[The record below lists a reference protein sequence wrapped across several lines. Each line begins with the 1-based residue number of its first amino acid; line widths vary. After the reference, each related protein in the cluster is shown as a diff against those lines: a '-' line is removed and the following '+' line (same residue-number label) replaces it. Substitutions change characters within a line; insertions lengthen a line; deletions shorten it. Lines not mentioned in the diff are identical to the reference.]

1 MNMEPQSQPSIAAI
15 ELLKRICKAIEIV
28 HREKLQLSI
37 FGNGTCCLITK
48 DDEVAFISCR
58 DISESHMYFHSAD
71 SLLEHLMKKGTNICF
86 HSNNRWINICI
97 SDFLGNSIDELK
109 IKLDLLGI

>member
-1 MNMEPQSQPSIAAI
+1 MELQSQQSIAAI

-37 FGNGTCCLITK
+37 FGDGKCCLKTE
-48 DDEVAFISCR
+48 DDEVAYISCR
-58 DISESHMYFHSAD
+58 DISDSMYFYSPN
-71 SLLEHLMKKGTNICF
+71 SLLEHLMENSTKICF
-86 HSNNRWINICI
+86 HSNNHWRNICI

-109 IKLDLLGI
+109 IKLDLLGA